1 MTTASMYIHHIA
13 TMRPDMNRLGNYGLA
28 ELQKKPCQ
36 GGAEIVNTCD
46 LQDHTT
52 TSYPTNSFTTGNS

>member
-1 MTTASMYIHHIA
+1 MTTASIYIHHIA
-13 TMRPDMNRLGNYGLA
+13 TMRPDMNRADGLA

-36 GGAEIVNTCD
+36 GGAEIVNACD